1 LTLSDDFVELAK
13 RVSNWGRW
21 GDGDERG
28 TLNLIDADAVRRG
41 AACVR
46 TGKTFSLAL
55 PLNEDGPQTGVIPG
69 RDNPDHRM
77 VAVNMA
83 FTGDP
88 NDFATSDDA
97 VSMGLQAATHWDALA
112 HVSYGGFLYNGF
124 PASSVTERGAAQC
137 GIDKAGTIVTRGVL
151 LDVARARGV
160 DRLDGAHAIGAE
172 DLEAAR
178 ELARVDIEPGDVVL
192 IRTGQ
197 IQVLHGGDKNAFG
210 HPSPGPGIDAV
221 PWFRDHDVAA
231 VATDNLTFEVFPC
244 ERDDLFLPV
253 HLLDLRDVGLTQGQ
267 NWDLEALAAD
277 CADDGWYTFLLEASP
292 QPFTGATGSPVNPVA
307 TK

>member
-1 LTLSDDFVELAK
+1 LNLSDDFVALAQ

-21 GDGDERG
+21 GDDDERG

-46 TGKTFSLAL
+46 TGTTFSLAL
-55 PLNEDGPQTGVIPG
+55 PLNADGPQTGVIPG

-77 VAVNMA
+77 VAINMA

-112 HVSYGGFLYNGF
+112 HVSYGGSLYNGF
-124 PASSVTERGAAQC
+124 PASSVTEAGAAHC
-137 GIDKAGTIVTRGVL
+137 GIDKVGTIVSRGVL

-160 DRLDGAHAIGAE
+160 DRLEGAHAIGAD

-178 ELARVDIEPGDVVL
+178 ELAGVDIQPGDVVL
-192 IRTGQ
+192 VRTGQ
-197 IQVLHGGDKNAFG
+197 MQVLHAGDKNAYG
-210 HPSPGPGIDAV
+210 HPSPGPGIGTV
-221 PWFRDHDVAA
+221 QWFRDHDIAA

-253 HLLDLRDVGLTQGQ
+253 HLLDLRDMGLTQGQ

-277 CADDGWYTFLLEASP
+277 CADDGVYAFLLEASP

>member
-1 LTLSDDFVELAK
+1 VALPPEFTELAR

-21 GDGDERG
+21 GDDDERG
-28 TLNLIDADAVRRG
+28 TLNLIAPDAVRRG

-46 TGKTFSLAL
+46 TGRTISLAL
-55 PLNEDGPQTGVIPG
+55 PLNADGPQTGVIPG

-83 FTGDP
+83 YTGDP
-88 NDFATSDDA
+88 GDFATSDDA

-112 HVSYGGFLYNGF
+112 HVSYGGMLYNGF
-124 PASSVTERGAAQC
+124 PASSITEDGAARC
-137 GIDKAGTIVTRGVL
+137 GIDKAGPIVTRGVL

-160 DRLDGAHAIGAE
+160 DRLEGAHAIGAD

-178 ELARVDIEPGDVVL
+178 ELARTDIEPGDVML
-192 IRTGQ
+192 LRTGQ
-197 IQVLHGGDKNAFG
+197 IQVLHAGDKDAYG
-210 HPSPGPGIDAV
+210 HPSPGPGVDAV

-253 HLLDLRDVGLTQGQ
+253 HLLDLRDLGLTQGQ
-267 NWDLEALAAD
+267 NFDLEELAAD
-277 CADDGWYTFLLEASP
+277 CAADGVYQFLLEASP
-292 QPFTGATGSPVNPVA
+292 QPVTGATGSPVNPIA

>member
-1 LTLSDDFVELAK
+1 LTLPDDFHELAK

-21 GDGDERG
+21 GNDDERG
-28 TLNLIDADAVRRG
+28 TLNLIDAEAVRRG

-69 RDNPDHRM
+69 RDNPEHRM

-88 NDFATSDDA
+88 DDFATSDDA

-112 HVSYGGFLYNGF
+112 HVSYGGSLYNGF
-124 PASSVTERGAAQC
+124 PASSVSERGAAHC
-137 GIDKAGTIVTRGVL
+137 GINEAGTIVTRGIL

-160 DRLDGAHAIGAE
+160 DRLTGAHAIGAD
-172 DLEAAR
+172 DLDAAL
-178 ELARVDIEPGDVVL
+178 ELAGVTIQPGDVIL
-192 IRTGQ
+192 LRTGQ
-197 IQVLHGGDKNAFG
+197 IQVLHAGDKGAYG
-210 HPSPGPGIDAV
+210 HPSPGPGIGAV
-221 PWFRDHDVAA
+221 PWFREHDVAA

-244 ERDDLFLPV
+244 ERADLFLPV

-267 NWDLEALAAD
+267 NFDLEALAAD
-277 CADDGWYTFLLEASP
+277 CADDGVSIFLLEASP

>member
-1 LTLSDDFVELAK
+1 MSLPDDFHDLAK

-21 GDGDERG
+21 GDDDERG

-41 AACVR
+41 VAAVR
-46 TGKTFSLAL
+46 TGRSFSLAL
-55 PLNEDGPQTGVIPG
+55 PLNADGPQTGVIPG

-77 VAVNMA
+77 VAVNMSY
-83 FTGDP
+83 TGDP
-88 NDFATSDDA
+88 DAFATSDDA

-112 HVSYGGFLYNGF
+112 HVSYGGSLYNGF
-124 PASSVTERGAAQC
+124 PASTITDDGAARC
-137 GIDKAGTIVTRGVL
+137 GIDKAGPIVSRGVL

-160 DRLDGAHAIGAE
+160 DRLAGAHAVGSD
-172 DLEAAR
+172 DLDAAADLAGVRVEA
-178 ELARVDIEPGDVVL
+178 GDVVL

-197 IQVLHGGDKNAFG
+197 IQALHAGDKNAYG
-210 HPSPGPGIDAV
+210 HPSPGPGIGAV
-221 PWFRDHDVAA
+221 GWFREHDVAA

-253 HLLDLRDVGLTQGQ
+253 HLLDLRDIGLTQGQ
-267 NWDLEALAAD
+267 NFDLEALAAD
-277 CADDGWYTFLLEASP
+277 CAEDGVYTFLLEASA